1 MKDRNRLYWEDFKQ
15 MPTPCPPLE
24 EQVLIAD
31 GIAHST
37 RIADDWTR
45 GIQRQISLIH
55 EYRHRL
61 IADVV
66 TGKVDMREAS
76 AALPEVDPLESED
89 DLDDTLDIG
98 AEAEG
103 SELAL
108 SAEEVEA

>member
-1 MKDRNRLYWEDFKQ
+1 
-15 MPTPCPPLE
+15 
-24 EQVLIAD
+24 
-31 GIAHST
+31 
-37 RIADDWTR
+37 
-45 GIQRQISLIH
+45 
-55 EYRHRL
+55 
-61 IADVV
+61 
-66 TGKVDMREAS
+66 MREAS